1 MLLFS
6 PENFSQAFPLLLLLT
21 ALGLEGCASN
31 AASTETPKSAMAS
44 QVTHSDFV
52 EVAAGG
58 QKPAGLEKLTQ
69 LWQKRT
75 KEGSASDY
83 PIGPGDVL

>member
-1 MLLFS
+1 
-6 PENFSQAFPLLLLLT
+6 
-21 ALGLEGCASN
+21 
-31 AASTETPKSAMAS
+31 MAS